1 MGSRHKRLVILS
13 NINLLNVIDYL
24 YHTFKKGIFMQFN
37 KITFLALF
45 SCILLVNIKVAA
57 QNTSLKLQSTA
68 VPFMMIS
75 PDARSGGMGNLSLGM
90 TPEANDLFGNTAKL
104 PYLNERKGFLINY
117 TPWLKDLGL
126 SDVYLAS
133 AGFYKKLNEQSAI
146 NTSLRFFSLGN
157 IDFTDESGLTTLP
170 SQRPSEFSYDFGYSL
185 LLNDNLSMG
194 ATLRYIHSRLVTGT
208 MGLVDYKAG
217 NTVAGDI
224 SLFYKQNPDLKGFHA
239 GLLLSNL
246 GGKISYSNES
256 KNKYYI
262 PANIGLGLGYLTQLD
277 VDNSVEVGLDVNRL
291 MVPVSPDNG
300 DVEAKNHYFSESV
313 LSSYFS
319 SFSSKYG
326 MPFSESLKISTGM
339 EYNYANRFYLRGG
352 YYMDNNKNLGNMQ
365 YFTMGASFQYQQSK
379 FNISYLVPSGG
390 GITKNPLSNTLRF
403 GSIFY
408 F

>member
-1 MGSRHKRLVILS
+1 MHLNKLKYIVLFICLLFVKQ
-13 NINLLNVIDYL
+13 NIN
-24 YHTFKKGIFMQFN
+24 
-37 KITFLALF
+37 
-45 SCILLVNIKVAA
+45 A
-57 QNTSLKLQSTA
+57 QSTSLKLQSTA

-104 PYLNERKGFLINY
+104 SYLNEPQGFLINY

-133 AGFYKKLNEQSAI
+133 AGYYKKLNAQSSI

-157 IDFTDESGLTTLP
+157 IDFTDESGSTTLP

-185 LLNDNLSMG
+185 LLNDNLSIG
-194 ATLRYIHSRLVTGT
+194 ATLRYIHSKLVQGSFGT
-208 MGLVDYKAG
+208 SAINYKAG

-224 SLFYKQNPDLKGFHA
+224 SLFYKQHADLHGFHA
-239 GLLLSNL
+239 GLLLSNM

-262 PANIGLGLGYLTQLD
+262 PANMGLGIGYLNKID
-277 VDNSVEVGLDVNRL
+277 ADNSVEFGVDINRL
-291 MVPVSPDNG
+291 MVPASPDNT
-300 DVEAKNHYFSESV
+300 DPESVNHYFTQSV
-313 LSSYFS
+313 INSYFN
-319 SFSSKYG
+319 SFSAKYG
-326 MPFSESLKISTGM
+326 MPFSESLKASVGV
-339 EYNYANRFYLRGG
+339 EYNYTNRFYLRGG
-352 YYMDNNKNLGNMQ
+352 YFMDNNKSLGNMQ
-365 YFTMGASFQYQQSK
+365 YFTLGTSFQYQQSK

>member
-1 MGSRHKRLVILS
+1 M
-13 NINLLNVIDYL
+13 
-24 YHTFKKGIFMQFN
+24 
-37 KITFLALF
+37 
-45 SCILLVNIKVAA
+45 LLVNFNLFA
-57 QNTSLKLQSTA
+57 QATLKLQSTA

-90 TPEANDLFGNTAKL
+90 SPEANDLFGNTAKL
-104 PYLNERKGFLINY
+104 PYMNERRGFLINY

-133 AGFYKKLNEQSAI
+133 AGFYKKLNEQSSI

-157 IDFTDESGLTTLP
+157 IDFTDESGVSIS

-185 LLNDNLSMG
+185 LLNDNLSIG
-194 ATLRYIHSRLVTGT
+194 ATLRYIYSRLVTGSVGN
-208 MGLVDYKAG
+208 GLVDYKAG

-224 SLFYKQNPDLKGFHA
+224 SLFYKQNADLKGFHA

-256 KNKYYI
+256 KNKYYL
-262 PANIGLGLGYLTQLD
+262 PANIGIGLGYLTQLD
-277 VDNSVEVGLDVNRL
+277 IDNSIEVGLDVNRL
-291 MVPVSPDNG
+291 MVPASPDNT

-313 LSSYFS
+313 LNSYFS

-326 MPFSESLKISTGM
+326 MPFSESLKISTGL

-390 GITKNPLSNTLRF
+390 GIIRNPLSNTLRF